1 MQETWKMN
9 AIQEMNYGSGRA
21 AYPPRMLGF
30 HGTDAA
36 RCTYQREAL
45 SPESGRHYESC
56 VLSDALSPLRDDR
69 RLSRCDG
76 VRHPS
81 LPRPTHNAYMPAGQ
95 LKTRFK
101 KLLHRLYISSFHGR
115 LLRQVGRRGCTSLP
129 CQSVSFAC
137 ISAGSLLREG
147 SMRVGLFAAGY
158 TWEALLNNPSE

>member
-1 MQETWKMN
+1 MN
-9 AIQEMNYGSGRA
+9 AIQEMNCDPVVRHTRRECLVFTGQMLRGVRIRGRRYCPKA
-21 AYPPRMLGF
+21 G
-30 HGTDAA
+30 GIN
-36 RCTYQREAL
+36 
-45 SPESGRHYESC
+45 ESR

-81 LPRPTHNAYMPAGQ
+81 LPRPTHSAYMPAGQ

-101 KLLHRLYISSFHGR
+101 KLLHCLYISSFHGR

-147 SMRVGLFAAGY
+147 SKRIGLFAAGY

>member
-1 MQETWKMN
+1 MPAAN
-9 AIQEMNYGSGRA
+9 AWFSRDRCCAVYVSEGGVIARKRA
-21 AYPPRMLGF
+21 ALRIVR
-30 HGTDAA
+30 TI
-36 RCTYQREAL
+36 T
-45 SPESGRHYESC
+45 
-56 VLSDALSPLRDDR
+56 DALSPLRDDR

-81 LPRPTHNAYMPAGQ
+81 LPRPTHSAYMPAGQ

-129 CQSVSFAC
+129 CQSVPFAC
-137 ISAGSLLREG
+137 ISAGSLLRED
-147 SMRVGLFAAGY
+147 SMRIGLFAAGY

>member
-1 MQETWKMN
+1 MQEAWKMN
-9 AIQEMNYGSGRA
+9 VIQEMNCDPVVRHTRRECLVFTGQMLRGVRIRGRR
-21 AYPPRMLGF
+21 YCP
-30 HGTDAA
+30 
-36 RCTYQREAL
+36 EA
-45 SPESGRHYESC
+45 G
-56 VLSDALSPLRDDR
+56 R

-81 LPRPTHNAYMPAGQ
+81 LPRPTYSAYMPAGQ

-137 ISAGSLLREG
+137 ISAGSLLRED
-147 SMRVGLFAAGY
+147 SMRIGLFAAGY

>member
-1 MQETWKMN
+1 MN

-45 SPESGRHYESC
+45 LPESGRHYESC

-81 LPRPTHNAYMPAGQ
+81 LPRPTHSAYMPAGQ

-115 LLRQVGRRGCTSLP
+115 LLRQVGRR
-129 CQSVSFAC
+129 
-137 ISAGSLLREG
+137 
-147 SMRVGLFAAGY
+147 
-158 TWEALLNNPSE
+158 